1 MKKLKFL
8 IDIPD
13 KYTGEEYKAGD
24 IKEFKNERAEE
35 ILNAKRTNGE
45 RYAEEVKE
53 EVIETATKKVKT
65 ETAIKKTRKKK
76 E

>member
-13 KYTGEEYKAGD
+13 KYTGEKYKAGD

-35 ILNAKRTNGE
+35 ILNAKRRDGS
-45 RYAEEVKE
+45 RYAELVIE
-53 EVIETATKKVKT
+53 EIETAVKKEDKENTSKKVK
-65 ETAIKKTRKKK
+65 KK
-76 E
+76 